1 MKARRERVH
10 ELSLAGKSKRTIA
23 AELGVAESTVAR
35 DLKARLEA
43 VRMKA
48 ELNRIHQ
55 LAQAKKLPGF
65 QRPEATEG
73 HGTPGGHGMPGASR
87 AVLKM
92 MARRSKPLGPDAPEG
107 MEGSGPE
114 EERTG
119 KPDGDPTKEKPKM
132 DFSAL
137 STEETE
143 EFLRLLYKGTGTNES
158 WAYRPVD

>member
-1 MKARRERVH
+1 MEARRERVH
-10 ELSLAGKSKRTIA
+10 ELTLAGKSKRAIA
-23 AELGVAESTVAR
+23 AELGVDESTVAR

-43 VRMKA
+43 VHMEA
-48 ELNRIHQ
+48 ERYRTLQ
-55 LAQAKKLPGF
+55 LAQTKKLPGF
-65 QRPEATEG
+65 QGPEATEG
-73 HGTPGGHGMPGASR
+73 HGTPGASR

-92 MARRSKPLGPDAPEG
+92 MARKSKPLGQDAPER
-107 MEGSGPE
+107 MEGSGPD

>member
-1 MKARRERVH
+1 MEARRERVH
-10 ELSLAGKSKRTIA
+10 ELSLAGKSKRAIA

-48 ELNRIHQ
+48 DLNRIHQ

-65 QRPEATEG
+65 QRPEATEE
-73 HGTPGGHGMPGASR
+73 HGTPGASK

-92 MARRSKPLGPDAPEG
+92 MARKSKPLGPDAAEG
-107 MEGSGPE
+107 MEGSGPD
-114 EERTG
+114 EERTR
-119 KPDGDPTKEKPKM
+119 KPDGDPTKEQPKM

-143 EFLRLLYKGTGTNES
+143 EFLRLLYKGTATDDTGG
-158 WAYRPVD
+158 

>member
-1 MKARRERVH
+1 MEARRERVH
-10 ELSLAGKSKRTIA
+10 ELSLAGKSKRAIA

-43 VRMKA
+43 ARMKA
-48 ELNRIHQ
+48 EVNQMQQ
-55 LAQAKKLPGF
+55 LARAKKLPGF
-65 QRPEATEG
+65 QRPQATEE
-73 HGTPGGHGMPGASR
+73 HGTPGASR
-87 AVLKM
+87 AVLRK

-107 MEGSGPE
+107 MEGSGPD

-137 STEETE
+137 SQEETE